1 MKMENASKSGSRET
15 QEKGAEKYLFK
26 EREIPEKGP
35 TNLFQTKRNTTK
47 KAERSKTLI
56 GSKQTCSHISL

>member
-47 KAERSKTLI
+47 KTI
-56 GSKQTCSHISL
+56 NNGSTIT

>member
-26 EREIPEKGP
+26 EREIPEKGQK
-35 TNLFQTKRNTTK
+35 NNFKQREIQQKRLSGQK
-47 KAERSKTLI
+47 L
-56 GSKQTCSHISL
+56 